1 MDFRSPAVLFSTF
14 AKRAFE
20 ALGLVGGQGLELVR
34 FVGSAHFWMHRGH
47 MHRSHQ
53 PSARWLA
60 LGTLTLG
67 LLVPAGGAHGQPPG
81 ASAAL
86 SPHVQFLGDSTGTVF
101 TFTVTNP
108 VDGQSVGTLDIDP
121 PSGFWT
127 ALSCPQ
133 APAGWT
139 AETDEDGCRYQ
150 NPGDPTGDLPP
161 GTSSSAF
168 QLVAT
173 SGEGTAD
180 RTGTFRVAV
189 GGSDASDGDDF
200 APAPAA

>member
-1 MDFRSPAVLFSTF
+1 FSTF

-20 ALGLVGGQGLELVR
+20 ALGLVGGRGLEFVR

-60 LGTLTLG
+60 LGTLPLG
-67 LLVPAGGAHGQPPG
+67 LLIPAGGARGDLPA

-86 SPHVQFLGDSTGTVF
+86 SPHVQVLGDSLGTAF

-108 VDGQSVGTLDIDP
+108 AGGQSVGMVDIDT
-121 PSGFWT
+121 PSRLWT
-127 ALSCPQ
+127 ARSCPQ

-139 AETDEDGCRYQ
+139 AGTDEDGCSYR
-150 NPGDPTGDLPP
+150 NTGD
-161 GTSSSAF
+161 
-168 QLVAT
+168 
-173 SGEGTAD
+173 
-180 RTGTFRVAV
+180 
-189 GGSDASDGDDF
+189 
-200 APAPAA
+200 